1 MTPASANLPLT
12 RLTWFPLINRPR
24 PPARPV
30 AARIAELRDLLTEDG
45 GDRLTRAAEALNKA
59 ALIASDCGCPDL
71 ARTLCWR
78 QYELFDRARPLP
90 AAAAKLALQPIL
102 NLPRQLI
109 RDGNPGAAHTLLQ
122 DLHHAAEDRAD
133 LTVDGRT
140 VHLRDLA
147 RGNDDHQDLR
157 ALVWTALLADGTRAL
172 TAAGRWHQAAQ
183 HAAAHRGVGHRL
195 LDGRQT
201 TILALLHNGSPD
213 QAEAMVE
220 ASIPKDPWEHAVQ
233 AILRVLCQRSRANGA
248 PKPDSIPEMLSQ
260 AQALITDTASSP
272 VFRVRAVLT
281 ALELAGDDAGRGPL
295 LAQVLTAAAADAH
308 AAKDALTHPVARRAP
323 TAHEHQQLQ
332 TSIRTAGLEAG
343 KIPQT
348 LTGEFETSVT
358 RATEALHHTLQGC
371 QF

>member
-1 MTPASANLPLT
+1 MTPVPANLPLT
-12 RLTWFPLINRPR
+12 RLAWFPLINRPR

-30 AARIAELRDLLTEDG
+30 AARIAELRDLLTGDG

-109 RDGNPGAAHTLLQ
+109 RDGDPGAAHALLQ
-122 DLHHAAEDRAD
+122 DLHHAAEDHSD
-133 LTVDGRT
+133 LNVDGRT

-147 RGNDDHQDLR
+147 RDGDDHQALR

-172 TAAGRWHQAAQ
+172 TAAGRWHEAAQ
-183 HAAAHRGVGHRL
+183 HAAAHRGIGHRL

-220 ASIPKDPWEHAVQ
+220 ASTIKDPWEHAVQ
-233 AILRVLCQRSRANGA
+233 AILQVLCQRSRANGA
-248 PKPDSIPEMLSQ
+248 PKPDSIPQMLSK
-260 AQALITDTASSP
+260 AHALITEASSP

-281 ALELAGDDAGRGPL
+281 ALELAGDDARRGPL
-295 LAQVLTAAAADAH
+295 PAQVLAAAAADAR
-308 AAKDALTHPVARRAP
+308 AAKDALTHPVARHAP
-323 TAHEHQQLQ
+323 TARERQQLE

-343 KIPQT
+343 RIPQT

-358 RATEALHHTLQGC
+358 RATEALHHTLQGR